1 MPHTNTGEEAM
12 SREMLERWAD
22 KLDERKLILDFIQQ
36 VAEDNDDEVELLDIN
51 MEKALDKFHGI
62 DQRQLE
68 AERRQL
74 LKEAQDADA
83 GG

>member
-1 MPHTNTGEEAM
+1 
-12 SREMLERWAD
+12 MLERWAD